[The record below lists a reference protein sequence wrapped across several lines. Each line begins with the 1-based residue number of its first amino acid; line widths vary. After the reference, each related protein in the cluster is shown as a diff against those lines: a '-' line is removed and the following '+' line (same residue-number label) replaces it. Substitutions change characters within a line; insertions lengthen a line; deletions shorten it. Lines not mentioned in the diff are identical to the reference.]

1 MTKIIPFI
9 VKITYEEA
17 SKDAPFVAY
26 SPEFDVASAGLTKA
40 QAKKNLS
47 EALSLVLA
55 GAKED
60 GNLSEI
66 LEEAGF
72 SEKEGQFHRQ
82 KIEIEE
88 LSVHI

>member
-1 MTKIIPFI
+1 MTRTGLVVLQINHPNLIVFHFGLCYSLISMTKIIPFI

-47 EALSLVLA
+47 EALSLPRVLLTCVA
-55 GAKED
+55 
-60 GNLSEI
+60 
-66 LEEAGF
+66 
-72 SEKEGQFHRQ
+72 
-82 KIEIEE
+82 
-88 LSVHI
+88 